1 MTFQKVA
8 SKRPYLKSLT
18 LIHKLAL
25 IIFFQRLSAP
35 VVSGIYKNKTTA
47 VTLFLLKNAHFV

>member
-8 SKRPYLKSLT
+8 SKRPYLKSLN
-18 LIHKLAL
+18 LIHNFAL
-25 IIFFQRLSAP
+25 TLFFQRLSAP
-35 VVSGIYKNKTTA
+35 EVSGIYKNKTTA

>member
-8 SKRPYLKSLT
+8 SKRPYLKSLI
-18 LIHKLAL
+18 LIPEFVLT
-25 IIFFQRLSAP
+25 ISFQRLSAP
-35 VVSGIYKNKTTA
+35 EVSGIYENKIAA